1 MEVAVMDLSEVKLY
15 LRIDTDDEDVL
26 ITELIG
32 AAETYLINAGVL
44 PDYSNSQYKLA
55 VKMLVAE
62 YYDGRTL
69 NGTMGAMFKS
79 IIVQLS
85 SSKKEV
91 E

>member
-1 MEVAVMDLSEVKLY
+1 MMDLNEVKLY
-15 LRIDTDDEDVL
+15 LRIDTDDEDML

-32 AAETYLINAGVL
+32 AAETYLINAGVF
-44 PDYSNSQYKLA
+44 PDYSNAQYKLA
-55 VKMLVAE
+55 VKMLVGE